1 MEFSTLVRFS
11 RLVADSPNS
20 ESVSALLAKTVVDQ
34 CEAHHALVFGTGD
47 SGDFHVLSSYGN
59 CKSEMAKLNLRGV
72 DAATELRGAVMAACE
87 KQGYTFRALP
97 LISNAGLFG
106 VLGVLCLESRP
117 PSDENWTFIEGLTE
131 LTAISLNKNYQHQ
144 KLQQAFDDLR
154 VSQATLIR
162 TEKFRALGEMSAG
175 IAHDLKNLLNPL
187 QLYTDHLRDS
197 VDNRKEILDTA
208 NRLDRVVARGL
219 ETVERLRGFS
229 RLSPEDSEAT
239 VTDLNTMARE
249 ALEISKAKLGNS
261 KIVVELGSPSTVLL
275 RTADCVTAIV
285 NLIFNAVDAVQGMG
299 TVTIRTGMSNNGS
312 WVEVEDDG
320 PGISPE
326 IRDKI
331 LEPLFTTKGSQGTGL
346 GLSIVFAFAHK
357 HRGRLDIESE
367 AGKGAKFRI
376 WFPAFARTAGTTA
389 TQG

>member
-47 SGDFHVLSSYGN
+47 SGEFHVLSSYGG
-59 CKSEMAKLNLRGV
+59 CKSDMAHLNLAGV
-72 DAATELRGAVMAACE
+72 DSASELRGAVMAACE
-87 KQGYTFRALP
+87 RQEYAFRALP

-117 PSDENWTFIEGLTE
+117 PTDENWAFIEGLTE

-208 NRLDRVVARGL
+208 DRLDRVVARGI
-219 ETVERLRGFS
+219 ETVERLRAFS
-229 RLSPEDSEAT
+229 RLSPEDSEAA
-239 VTDLNTMARE
+239 VTDLNAMARE
-249 ALEISKAKLGNS
+249 AIEISKAKLGNA
-261 KIVVELGSPSTVLL
+261 KIVVELGTSDPVVL
-275 RTADCVTAIV
+275 RAADCVTAIV
-285 NLIFNAVDAVQGMG
+285 NLIFNAADAVQGKG
-299 TVTIRTGMSNNGS
+299 TITIRTGVLDNGS
-312 WVEVEDDG
+312 WIEVEDNG

-331 LEPLFTTKGSQGTGL
+331 LEPLFTTKGNQGTGL

-357 HRGRLDIESE
+357 HGGRLDIESE
-367 AGKGAKFRI
+367 PGKGARFRM
-376 WFPAFARTAGTTA
+376 WFPSMARTAETTP
-389 TQG
+389 TRT

>member
-47 SGDFHVLSSYGN
+47 GGEFHVLSSYGS
-59 CKSEMAKLNLRGV
+59 CKSDMAQLRLSGV
-72 DAATELRGAVMAACE
+72 DSAAELRGAVMAACE
-87 KQGYTFRALP
+87 RQDYTFRALP

-106 VLGVLCLESRP
+106 VLGVICLESRP
-117 PSDENWTFIEGLTE
+117 LSDENWTFIEGLTE

-144 KLQQAFDDLR
+144 QLQQAFDDLR
-154 VSQATLIR
+154 VSQETLIR

-197 VDNRKEILDTA
+197 VDNRDEILETA
-208 NRLDRVVARGL
+208 DRLDRVVARGL

-239 VTDLNTMARE
+239 ATDLNEMARE
-249 ALEISKAKLGNS
+249 AIEISKAKLVNT
-261 KIVVELGSPSTVLL
+261 KIVLGLGEPLPVIL
-275 RTADCVTAIV
+275 RAADCVTAIV
-285 NLIFNAVDAVQGMG
+285 NLIFNAVDAVQGKG
-299 TVTIRTGMSNNGS
+299 TVTIRTGTLNNGS
-312 WVEVEDDG
+312 WIEVEDDG

-331 LEPLFTTKGSQGTGL
+331 MEPLFTTKGKQGTGL
-346 GLSIVFAFAHK
+346 GIPIVFAFTQK
-357 HRGRLDIESE
+357 HGGRLDIESVP
-367 AGKGAKFRI
+367 GKGARFRM
-376 WFPAFARTAGTTA
+376 WFPARP
-389 TQG
+389 